1 MTTNDMSI
9 HWLWP
14 YAAVAAVLVAAVLVA
29 VIAIFRGRRRPPR
42 DGMPVYILTTTSIPS
57 MHRICSIC
65 GDCWGGSPWRRWW
78 RRWPSA
84 RFLSPDRRMWTVTR
98 NAPAVATSCCAST
111 CQVRRSPMTGR
122 SSKHIWNW

>member
-42 DGMPVYILTTTSIPS
+42 DGMPV
-57 MHRICSIC
+57 
-65 GDCWGGSPWRRWW
+65 
-78 RRWPSA
+78 
-84 RFLSPDRRMWTVTR
+84 
-98 NAPAVATSCCAST
+98 
-111 CQVRRSPMTGR
+111 
-122 SSKHIWNW
+122 